1 MKVTKEYLKQL
12 IREQIKEQEDAA
24 AAAEDAFDKAAEEAG
39 VDAKLNKPGTSKGTM
54 DSQELKSRILGMAR
68 DVSGIMRNEIDI
80 VEFALAIL
88 DAAKSKNLNSG
99 VLRSKLELVRDEM
112 ARIKS

>member
-1 MKVTKEYLKQL
+1 MKVTKDYLKQL

-24 AAAEDAFDKAAEEAG
+24 AEAEAAFDQALDNAG
-39 VDAKLNKPGTSKGTM
+39 ERDLDKPNVQP
-54 DSQELKSRILGMAR
+54 DLEPQELKKKIIDMAAN
-68 DVSGIMRNEIDI
+68 VSGIMKNELDI
-80 VEFALAIL
+80 VNFALAIM
-88 DAAKSKNLNSG
+88 DAAKNKNLNSG

>member
-1 MKVTKEYLKQL
+1 MKATKDYLKQL
-12 IREQIKEQEDAA
+12 IREQIKEQEN
-24 AAAEDAFDKAAEEAG
+24 AAEAAEAAFDKALTQTGKGDLDKPQTSTAEM
-39 VDAKLNKPGTSKGTM
+39 DA
-54 DSQELKSRILGMAR
+54 QELKKDILDAAKS
-68 DVSGIMRNEIDI
+68 VSGIMRNEIDI
-80 VEFALAIL
+80 VNFALAIL